1 MVVDRLVVKS
11 DIGTRLADLLEQCLK
26 LADGLAVV
34 ELADTKATGAAANR
48 GRNATHERLIS
59 PRIRLPGLRFHHS

>member
-11 DIGTRLADLLEQCLK
+11 DIGTRLADSLEQCLK

-34 ELADTKATGAAANR
+34 ELADASLLIHLPRMRGEVGAKR
-48 GRNATHERLIS
+48 R
-59 PRIRLPGLRFHHS
+59 